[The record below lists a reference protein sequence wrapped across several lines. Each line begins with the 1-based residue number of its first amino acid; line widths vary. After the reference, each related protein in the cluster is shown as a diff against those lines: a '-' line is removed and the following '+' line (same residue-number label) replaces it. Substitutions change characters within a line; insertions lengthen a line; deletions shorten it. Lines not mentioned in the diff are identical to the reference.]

1 MSNGI
6 RPQKKLSQNQLTQ
19 ALVEL
24 NGRFHA
30 LSMAVT
36 NDLQRLNILL
46 FSLLKDLG
54 KCDEITCPSCE
65 TINMRP
71 LLSGIEINPM
81 CAECGTRIEQLPDK
95 AFKGEMMDDSEE

>member
-1 MSNGI
+1 MSNGF
-6 RPQKKLSQNQLTQ
+6 RPQKKLSQNQLTE

-36 NDLQRLNILL
+36 NDMQRLNILL

-54 KCDEITCPSCE
+54 KADEITCPSCE

-71 LLSGIEINPM
+71 LLTGIEVNPM
-81 CAECGTRIEQLPDK
+81 CVECGGRIEELPDK
-95 AFKGEMMDDSEE
+95 AFKGEMIDDSEE

>member
-1 MSNGI
+1 MTNGI

-19 ALVEL
+19 ALVDL

-46 FSLLKDLG
+46 FSLLKDLQM
-54 KCDEITCPSCE
+54 CDEVTCPACE

-81 CAECGTRIEQLPDK
+81 CAECGERIEQLPQK
-95 AFKGEMMDDSEE
+95 AFTDDIMDGEE

>member
-19 ALVEL
+19 ALVDL

-36 NDLQRLNILL
+36 NDMQRLNILL

-54 KCDEITCPSCE
+54 KADEVTCPSCE
-65 TINMRP
+65 TVNMRP
-71 LLSGIEINPM
+71 LLTGIEINPM
-81 CAECGTRIEQLPDK
+81 CAECGTRIDPLPEE
-95 AFKGEMMDDSEE
+95 AFKGEMIDDSEE